1 MEIINITAM
10 PVVPVAE
17 PLTVSLTSGHAM
29 PSTARKSL
37 GGSLPSCLIGSIHQ
51 VNQKMAEIDLSRQLL
66 DSSLAIERFEM
77 EKKALRE
84 QSHSGSEDRDTSQRK
99 PQAPCGPESRS
110 VKSST
115 IKRKTADKNL
125 LAELY
130 QCTQFDVSR
139 PNELPN
145 GVGFCDMV
153 DNVVQSERST
163 LSGKSFCSQRE
174 LEKYLSSPSLRAIW
188 LDSFW
193 WIFHERFQPN
203 REVQNK
209 LFDRIAQ
216 HYASLLFHGSRS
228 HYEEAVLKRLP
239 SLLSKGLYTS
249 FCCCFPQSWFNSHEF
264 KSDVCNTMSLW
275 IAGIYPC
282 SQSYDSWD
290 YSKLDPERFLREEL
304 MLHRRRWI
312 KRRERSLLT
321 SKTSSF
327 QKTAQSKKVPGLQ
340 STSAISNSEK
350 DSVSKKTSEDTSVVQ
365 NTMKEP
371 LGQTRVSRKATRQ
384 VIRISEARL
393 YETLRPKESHPACK
407 NPELTSSLFNIYG
420 KSPLIVYFLLNY
432 VTLRHSG
439 QDVLITRKEKSK
451 SIPES
456 SLTYADV
463 ISMTL
468 CNMEKRKDALRQLS
482 LLYWSEWTYF
492 DEYLRDL
499 QDTFRRELKDV
510 DHREAEKKKANHRFI
525 QPSPLNEGLKK
536 KSRGSIQR
544 ETAFLLRKEKAE
556 RERQEL
562 NYPCIL
568 LPSSSLD
575 DLSSLEIESSSSMS
589 DISDFS
595 EGSQGTETLSDN
607 CSPGSS
613 S

>member
-1 MEIINITAM
+1 
-10 PVVPVAE
+10 
-17 PLTVSLTSGHAM
+17 
-29 PSTARKSL
+29 
-37 GGSLPSCLIGSIHQ
+37 
-51 VNQKMAEIDLSRQLL
+51 
-66 DSSLAIERFEM
+66 
-77 EKKALRE
+77 
-84 QSHSGSEDRDTSQRK
+84 
-99 PQAPCGPESRS
+99 
-110 VKSST
+110 
-115 IKRKTADKNL
+115 
-125 LAELY
+125 
-130 QCTQFDVSR
+130 
-139 PNELPN
+139 
-145 GVGFCDMV
+145 MV

-174 LEKYLSSPSLRAIW
+174 LGKYLSSPSLRAMW

-209 LFDRIAQ
+209 LFDRISQ
-216 HYASLLFHGSRS
+216 HYASLLFHECRS

-249 FCCCFPQSWFNSHEF
+249 FCCCFPQSWFNSHDF

-275 IAGIYPC
+275 ISGIYPC

-290 YSKLDPERFLREEL
+290 YSKLDPERFWREEL
-304 MLHRRRWI
+304 MSHRRRWI
-312 KRRERSLLT
+312 RGRERSLLT
-321 SKTSSF
+321 SKTPSS
-327 QKTAQSKKVPGLQ
+327 QKSAQSKKVPGLQ

-350 DSVSKKTSEDTSVVQ
+350 DSVSKKASEDTSPVQ
-365 NTMKEP
+365 DTVKESF
-371 LGQTRVSRKATRQ
+371 GQTRISRKATQQ

-407 NPELTSSLFNIYG
+407 NPELTTSLFNIYG

-432 VTLRHSG
+432 VTLSHSG
-439 QDVLITRKEKSK
+439 QDVLITRKEKTK

-492 DEYLRDL
+492 DEYLKNL
-499 QDTFRRELKDV
+499 QNTFLRELKDV
-510 DHREAEKKKANHRFI
+510 DLREAEKRKANHRFI
-525 QPSPLNEGLKK
+525 QPSILNEGLKK

-544 ETAFLLRKEKAE
+544 EIEFLLRKEKAE
-556 RERQEL
+556 KGRQTL
-562 NYPCIL
+562 NYSPIPL
-568 LPSSSLD
+568 SNSSPD
-575 DLSSLEIESSSSMS
+575 PLSPLEIESSSSMS
-589 DISDFS
+589 DASDSS
-595 EGSQGTETLSDN
+595 EGSWCTERLSDDS
-607 CSPGSS
+607 SPGSS

>member
-1 MEIINITAM
+1 
-10 PVVPVAE
+10 
-17 PLTVSLTSGHAM
+17 
-29 PSTARKSL
+29 
-37 GGSLPSCLIGSIHQ
+37 
-51 VNQKMAEIDLSRQLL
+51 
-66 DSSLAIERFEM
+66 
-77 EKKALRE
+77 
-84 QSHSGSEDRDTSQRK
+84 
-99 PQAPCGPESRS
+99 
-110 VKSST
+110 
-115 IKRKTADKNL
+115 
-125 LAELY
+125 
-130 QCTQFDVSR
+130 
-139 PNELPN
+139 
-145 GVGFCDMV
+145 
-153 DNVVQSERST
+153 
-163 LSGKSFCSQRE
+163 
-174 LEKYLSSPSLRAIW
+174 
-188 LDSFW
+188 
-193 WIFHERFQPN
+193 
-203 REVQNK
+203 
-209 LFDRIAQ
+209 
-216 HYASLLFHGSRS
+216 
-228 HYEEAVLKRLP
+228 
-239 SLLSKGLYTS
+239 
-249 FCCCFPQSWFNSHEF
+249 
-264 KSDVCNTMSLW
+264 MSLW